1 MYKKS
6 ITIGLIFAS
15 SMYAAQYSEKEYEL
29 FKAAKQ
35 IVGTAN
41 KILGEKYRWDEPIN
55 WENGG
60 PNEFTESGLLVDLP
74 QGYRVHVVAPF
85 GEFTIAP
92 SKDYSRDYDIHELIE
107 ALKKAGIEFGAP
119 KTGSVYAGLEDKP
132 PFKSTYKQ
140 ENRAWPVTKV
150 GNFTPEKYVAWS
162 FFKHGGSASPRET
175 NKAKM
180 KAMTE
185 HYEKEKSKK

>member
-1 MYKKS
+1 MFKKLMM
-6 ITIGLIFAS
+6 GVVCAS
-15 SMYAAQYSEKEYEL
+15 SIYAAQYSEKEYEL

-35 IVGTAN
+35 IVNDAN
-41 KILGEKYRWDEPIN
+41 KILGEKYQWDEPIH

-60 PNEFTESGLLVDLP
+60 PNEFAESGLLLDLP

-92 SKDYSRDYDIHELIE
+92 SKNYSRDYDINELIE

-119 KTGSVYAGLEDKP
+119 KTGSVYAGHEDKP
-132 PFKSTYKQ
+132 PFKSTFKQ

-162 FFKHGGSASPRET
+162 YFKHGSVPGLRET

-185 HYEKEKSKK
+185 HCEKEKSKK